1 MQPELFPL
9 PYRELLLAACL
20 LVFAGCARVPA
31 PMANEATFT
40 PTARV
45 RNDATLTPTA
55 RLRVGQHPYTT
66 TVQIEDESHMMQAV
80 QVNYLLYLPESY
92 GQDPQKRWPLILFLH
107 GRGERGDDLELLK
120 KHPLPKILEQKTDFP
135 AVVISPQLSLERF
148 WWSDMIDPL
157 NALLDQIQVEYA
169 VDPQRVYLT
178 GLSMGGFGAWEF
190 ALRYPTRFA
199 AVVPIAGGY
208 REGSRNVPENICNL
222 KDIPI
227 WVFHGGGDT
236 TVPSFHSEIL
246 VEALQ
251 ACGSDVRYTLYA
263 DTEHEDSFLQA
274 YAEPELF
281 PWLFAQTQE

>member
-1 MQPELFPL
+1 MPPKLYPQL
-9 PYRELLLAACL
+9 YRELLLASSV
-20 LVFAGCARVPA
+20 LVFAGCSRILA
-31 PMANEATFT
+31 PLPINVTPT

-45 RNDATLTPTA
+45 
-55 RLRVGQHPYTT
+55 GQHAYTT
-66 TVQIEDESHMMQAV
+66 TVQIEDESHITQTV
-80 QVNYLLYLPESY
+80 QVNYLLYVPESY
-92 GQDPQKRWPLILFLH
+92 GQDPQQRWPLILFLH
-107 GRGERGDDLELLK
+107 GRGERGDNLELLK
-120 KHPLPKILEQKTDFP
+120 KHPLPRILEQQSDFP
-135 AVVISPQLSLERF
+135 AVVISPQLSLQRF

-157 NALLDQIQVEYA
+157 NALLDQIQVEYS

-208 REGSRNVPENICNL
+208 REGSRVIPENICSL
-222 KDIPI
+222 KDVPI
-227 WVFHGGGDT
+227 WVFHGGNDT
-236 TVPSFHSEIL
+236 IVPSFHSEIL

-251 ACGSDVRYTLYA
+251 ACGSDVRFTLYSDA
-263 DTEHEDSFLQA
+263 EHEGSFLQA